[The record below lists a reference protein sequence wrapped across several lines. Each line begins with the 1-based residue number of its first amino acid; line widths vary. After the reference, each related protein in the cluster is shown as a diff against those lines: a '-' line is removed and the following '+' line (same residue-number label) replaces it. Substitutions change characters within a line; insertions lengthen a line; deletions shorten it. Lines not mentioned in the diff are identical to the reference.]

1 MTPGNGRH
9 DAQDSPADRARIDYL
24 VGEPDPAVD
33 SLPEADRAELDELRA
48 LLADPTLWAEP
59 PAALEDS
66 VVAAIAAEAAALPP
80 VDQGSPAVPDS
91 PYDRPTETVRRP
103 DDVVA
108 FRPSAPSAGFPPA
121 PSGGF
126 PPAPSGGFPPAP
138 SAGFPP
144 APPAGP
150 PAPADPSAP
159 AGPADPSAPAD
170 LSAARRRRAE
180 RSSRPGWRRPTLLVA
195 AAAAIAVVVVSG
207 LLLLRP
213 PAQRTFDVAFQ
224 PTELAPTASGSAVM
238 LKSDSGWE
246 IKLNLTGLPRLDNG
260 RFYQGWLRNAD
271 GVLVPIGTFN
281 EGTDVVL
288 WSGVSPDAFP
298 TMTITQEAADG
309 NQDSSGQRVLVG
321 TAVEVK

>member
-1 MTPGNGRH
+1 MTPGNGRP

-24 VGEPDPAVD
+24 AGNPDTAVD

-80 VDQGSPAVPDS
+80 LDQGFASAPESEFDTGL
-91 PYDRPTETVRRP
+91 DRPTETVRRP
-103 DDVVA
+103 DTIA
-108 FRPSAPSAGFPPA
+108 EFRPPAAPPTGFTAPPPTGFTPA
-121 PSGGF
+121 P
-126 PPAPSGGFPPAP
+126 PPT
-138 SAGFPP
+138 GFPP
-144 APPAGP
+144 APPRTAGSPVEPPVDPTGP
-150 PAPADPSAP
+150 P
-159 AGPADPSAPAD
+159 GPTAPAD

-180 RSSRPGWRRPTLLVA
+180 RSSRPGWRRPTMLVA
-195 AAAAIAVVVVSG
+195 AAAAIAAVVVSG

-224 PTELAPTASGSAVM
+224 PTELAPTASGTAVM

-246 IKLNLTGLPRLDNG
+246 IKLNVTGLPRLDNG

-298 TMTITQEAADG
+298 TMTITQEEADG